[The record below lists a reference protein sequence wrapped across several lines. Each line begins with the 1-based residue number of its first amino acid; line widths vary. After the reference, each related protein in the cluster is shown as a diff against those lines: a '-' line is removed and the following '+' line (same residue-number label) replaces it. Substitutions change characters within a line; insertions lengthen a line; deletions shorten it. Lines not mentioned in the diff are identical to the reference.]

1 MKKNIRI
8 VVIESPYDTYQHSKE
23 VRDIMARTWKLK
35 LDGYKSHYPYGIMPI
50 SDIDYFAN
58 HVIICEDI
66 QGELM
71 PFAASKSIT
80 TNKCRELGID
90 FPIFEHM
97 FKGCETTYPK
107 HFEATQ
113 KWVSKLVS
121 KGENV
126 GYNASWSMCPR
137 VMLDSE
143 LKLLAREVSMAMYYF
158 YYSSNGIKNIITS
171 ASKQFKVDRIQTE
184 MGFNFLKYELE
195 TLEAYP
201 AKSFKEAEFYIMH
214 LTNGAFPAAFVEKAM
229 TMKNLWDERLQL
241 GSSLTNLQG
250 LKKAA

>member
-1 MKKNIRI
+1 MKKNIRV
-8 VVIESPYDTYQHSKE
+8 VVIESPYDTYQSSKE

-50 SDIDYFAN
+50 SDVDYFAN
-58 HVIICEDI
+58 HVVICEEI

-80 TNKCRELGID
+80 TDKCRELGID

-97 FKGCETTYPK
+97 FKGCEKTYPK

-113 KWVSKLVS
+113 KWVARKVS

-137 VMLDSE
+137 VMQDSE

-158 YYSSNGIKNIITS
+158 YYNSNGIKNIITS

-184 MGFNFLKYELE
+184 MGFDFLKNELE
-195 TLEAYP
+195 PLEAYP
-201 AKSFKEAEFYIMH
+201 AKSFKDAEFYIMH
-214 LTNGAFPAAFVEKAM
+214 LSNGAFPPAFVEKAL
-229 TMKNLWDERLQL
+229 TLKSLWDDRLQL
-241 GSSLTNLQG
+241 KAVQEELSIT
-250 LKKAA
+250 KKAA